1 MRWIVTPFVLM
12 LALATLVFMVVSS
25 KANAQQFKSVY
36 LTWTP
41 PTTNVIGEPLDGF
54 DLEYQIYWSS
64 DSNRFNPVEGS
75 TTPADEY
82 LLDLSRFRGTCLYL
96 AVATHQISTSLRSE
110 LSESVY
116 VCPNDYLRDDTGEPD
131 DSGKP
136 DGGDGSD
143 SGSDPSSPPSA
154 PNPVTNVAVRVLGQ

>member
-1 MRWIVTPFVLM
+1 MRWLVTPLVLM
-12 LALATLVFMVVSS
+12 LAMAALIFVTVTS
-25 KANAQQFKSVY
+25 KAHAQQYETVY

-41 PTTNVIGEPLDGF
+41 PTTNVAGELLDGL
-54 DLEYQIYWSS
+54 DLEFQIYWSS
-64 DSNRFNPVEGS
+64 DSSRFNPVEGS
-75 TTPADEY
+75 MTPANEY
-82 LLDLSRFRGTCLYL
+82 LLDLSRFRGVCLYL

-116 VCPNDYLRDDTGEPD
+116 VCPNDYLRDDSGEVD

-143 SGSDPSSPPSA
+143 DGGQQSPPSPPMPA
-154 PNPVTNVAVRVLGQ
+154 TNVGVTILGQ